1 MGVRKRRIPW
11 GWIGI
16 LVVSLAGG
24 AFAVWQQ
31 RTAAARASEIP
42 KGVQIGRAERGN
54 LDQKVSATGVV
65 AAQTGAKVNIGS
77 QITGRIRRLPAD
89 VGTHVRVNQVV
100 AELDVPDLQAQV
112 EQQTQNVAVARA
124 NLEQA
129 RSRLS
134 QAELNV
140 NLSRDQTDAQ
150 ILEAEFAI
158 KAAQARLEM
167 SQATA
172 RMQPTQTSSEI
183 ARAEAALSTALS
195 SERQVKQTVNL
206 QRLQAQSS
214 IDDARAS
221 LENFKRLRTRQETL
235 LARGYISRQEVED
248 TRTQLQQAQARFQS
262 AQASLD
268 IVKEKT
274 QADLLNAHDL
284 VLQAQATRE
293 AARAGKEQDVVRE
306 AEVRNTREAIRQAE
320 ATLALRRASRTQDRI
335 RKQALEE
342 ARGSLRQSQAALR
355 QSEAQ
360 LRYQQ
365 AQLAKAVIHSP
376 IDGTVLSVTTQQ
388 GETVTAG
395 FQTQTLITVA
405 DLNRLEVKA
414 YVDETDI
421 GRVRA
426 GLPAEVRVESYQ
438 DRTFHGRVA
447 RIAAAS
453 TIKDNVV
460 TYETTVAI
468 TDAGGLLR
476 PDMTADVTL
485 ILGRRADVLLVPAE
499 AVHREINRA
508 LVYVLHRNKQGKE
521 RVETREVRLGSSDG
535 TQTEIVSGLK
545 EGEEV
550 ILAGLPRFGIQATD
564 AQTTDPNKNRKQ

>member
-11 GWIGI
+11 GWVSV
-16 LVVSLAGG
+16 LVLGLGG
-24 AFAVWQQ
+24 AGYAVWQQ
-31 RTAAARASEIP
+31 QTSAARAAEIP
-42 KGVQIGRAERGN
+42 KGVQVGRAERGN
-54 LDQKVSATGVV
+54 LDEKVSATGVV
-65 AAQTGAKVNIGS
+65 AAQIGAKVNIGS

-89 VGTHVRVNQVV
+89 VGAHVRVNQVV

-129 RSRLS
+129 QSRLS
-134 QAELNV
+134 QADLNV
-140 NLSRDQTDAQ
+140 GLSREQTDAQ

-158 KAAQARLEM
+158 RAAQARLEM

-172 RMQPTQTSSEI
+172 KMQPTQTTSEI
-183 ARAEAALSTALS
+183 SRAEAALSTAVS

-206 QRLQAQSS
+206 QRLQAQTN

-221 LENFKRLRTRQETL
+221 VENFQRLRRRRETL
-235 LARGYISRQEVED
+235 LASGYISRQEVED
-248 TRTQLQQAQARFQS
+248 TRTQLQQAQARLQS

-284 VLQAQATRE
+284 VVQAQATLE
-293 AARAGKEQDVVRE
+293 AAQAGKEQNVVRE

-320 ATLALRRASRTQDRI
+320 ATLSLRRANRTQDRI
-335 RKQALEE
+335 RKQARVE
-342 ARGSLRQSQAALR
+342 AEGSLRQSRAALR
-355 QSEAQ
+355 QAEAQ

-365 AQLAKAVIHSP
+365 AQLAKSFIRSP

-405 DLNRLEVKA
+405 DLNRLEVRA

-421 GRVRA
+421 GRVRL

-438 DRTFHGRVA
+438 DRSFHGRVTK
-447 RIAAAS
+447 IAAAS

-468 TDAGGLLR
+468 TDSNGLLR
-476 PDMTADVTL
+476 PDMTADVAL
-485 ILGRRADVLLVPAE
+485 VLGRRSGALLVPAE

-508 LVYVLHRNKQGKE
+508 LVYVLHRGKQGKE
-521 RVETREVRLGSSDG
+521 RVEARVVRIGASDG
-535 TQTEIVSGLK
+535 TQTEVISGLK

-550 ILAGLPRFGIQATD
+550 VLAGLPRFGIQATD
-564 AQTTDPNKNRKQ
+564 AQTTDPNKNRTK